1 MENMKNGYRIL
12 DSDIHVIEPG
22 DLFENYL
29 EHPFRSN
36 IPRIE
41 RSELTGFDTWSIDG
55 GRVFPPWIKWPEF
68 IAANETLRVRKSATP
83 EQVAA
88 FETGFDAKT
97 TLAAMDLEGVDVAA
111 LLRTLGGMWVI
122 GTDGIDPEYAA
133 ALCRAYNNWLH
144 DYCSIDPSRLKGVAI
159 LPLQAIDLA
168 IEEARR
174 AVVELGFVGVTV
186 HCEPVDGR
194 LLYDTAVEPL
204 WDEIER
210 LGIAACMHGTSTAPG
225 VDDISRKFLRHPAG
239 RTLTHAISF
248 PLQMMS
254 AMSGL
259 ILSGVME
266 RHPAL
271 RIAFLEANCSW
282 LPWLLYRLDDQQ
294 EKYTDSPLSMVPSEY
309 FKRQSFISMEVDEDL
324 AKGVIDAIGDDHL
337 ILSTDYP
344 HPDSAFP
351 HAIDEFFDRD
361 LSDSTRRKVLWDN
374 CARLYGL

>member
-1 MENMKNGYRIL
+1 MKNGFRIL

-29 EHPFRSN
+29 EDPFRSN
-36 IPRIE
+36 IPRTE
-41 RSELTGFDTWSIDG
+41 RSELTGFDTWLIPG
-55 GRVFPPWIKWPEF
+55 NRVFPPWIKWPEF
-68 IAANETLRVRKSATP
+68 IAANDTLLATKSATP

-122 GTDGIDPEYAA
+122 GTDGLEPEYAA
-133 ALCRAYNNWLH
+133 VLCRAYNNWLH
-144 DYCSIDPSRLKGVAI
+144 DYCAGDPARLKGVAI

-174 AVVELGFVGVTV
+174 VVNDLGFVGVTV

-194 LLYDTAVEPL
+194 LLYDAAVEPL

-210 LGIAACMHGTSTAPG
+210 LGVAACLHGTSTAPG
-225 VDDISRKFLRHPAG
+225 IEDVSRKFLRHPAG

-248 PLQMMS
+248 PTQMMG

-259 ILSGVME
+259 ILSGVLE
-266 RHPAL
+266 RHPAM
-271 RIAFLEANCSW
+271 RMAFLEANCSW

-294 EKYTDSPLSMVPSEY
+294 KKYTDSPLSLAPSEY
-309 FKRQSFISMEVDEDL
+309 FKRQCFISMEVDEDL
-324 AKGVIDAIGDDHL
+324 ASGVIEYMGDDHL
-337 ILSTDYP
+337 VLSTDYP

-351 HAIDEFFDRD
+351 KAIEEFFEQDMLED
-361 LSDSTRRKVLWDN
+361 TRRKILWDN
-374 CARLYGL
+374 CARLYNL

>member
-1 MENMKNGYRIL
+1 MKNGFRIL

-29 EHPFRSN
+29 EDPFRSN
-36 IPRIE
+36 IPRTE
-41 RSELTGFDTWSIDG
+41 RSELTGFDTWLIPG
-55 GRVFPPWIKWPEF
+55 NRVFPPWIKWPEF
-68 IAANETLRVRKSATP
+68 IAANDTLLATKSATP

-122 GTDGIDPEYAA
+122 GTDGLEPEYAA

-144 DYCSIDPSRLKGVAI
+144 DYCAGDPARLKGVAI

-174 AVVELGFVGVTV
+174 VVNDLGFVGVTV

-194 LLYDTAVEPL
+194 LLYDAAVEPL

-210 LGIAACMHGTSTAPG
+210 LGVAACLHGTSTAPG
-225 VDDISRKFLRHPAG
+225 IEDVSRKFLRHPAG

-248 PLQMMS
+248 PTQMMG

-259 ILSGVME
+259 ILSGVLE
-266 RHPAL
+266 RHPAM
-271 RIAFLEANCSW
+271 RTAFLEANCSW

-294 EKYTDSPLSMVPSEY
+294 KKYTDSPLSLAPSEY
-309 FKRQSFISMEVDEDL
+309 FKRQCFISMEVDEDL
-324 AKGVIDAIGDDHL
+324 ASGVIEYMGDDHL
-337 ILSTDYP
+337 VLSTDYP

-351 HAIDEFFDRD
+351 KAIEEFFEQDMLED
-361 LSDSTRRKVLWDN
+361 TRRKILWDN
-374 CARLYGL
+374 CARLYNL

>member
-1 MENMKNGYRIL
+1 MKNGFRIL

-29 EHPFRSN
+29 EDPFRSN
-36 IPRIE
+36 IPHVE
-41 RSELTGFDTWSIDG
+41 RSELTGFDTWLIPGD
-55 GRVFPPWIKWPEF
+55 RVFPPWIRWPEF
-68 IAANETLRVRKSATP
+68 IAANDTLLAKKSATP

-122 GTDGIDPEYAA
+122 GTDGIEPEYAA

-144 DYCSIDPSRLKGVAI
+144 DYCTEDPSRLKGVAL
-159 LPLQAIDLA
+159 LPLQQIDLA

-174 AVVELGFVGVTV
+174 VVNNLGFVGVTV

-194 LLYDTAVEPL
+194 LLYDKAVEPL

-210 LGIAACMHGTSTAPG
+210 LGVAACLHGTSTAPG
-225 VDDISRKFLRHPAG
+225 VDDVSRKFLRHPAG
-239 RTLTHAISF
+239 RTLTHSIAF
-248 PLQMMS
+248 PMQMMG
-254 AMSGL
+254 AMSGM
-259 ILSGVME
+259 ILSGVLD

-271 RIAFLEANCSW
+271 RVAFLEANCSW

-294 EKYTDSPLSMVPSEY
+294 QKYTDSPLPLAPSEY
-309 FKRQSFISMEVDEDL
+309 FKRQGFISMEVDEEL
-324 AKGVIDAIGDDHL
+324 VTGVIDELGDDHL
-337 ILSTDYP
+337 LLSTDYP

-351 HAIDEFFDRD
+351 RAIEEFFERD
-361 LSDSTRRKVLWDN
+361 LSDATRRKVLWDN
-374 CARLYGL
+374 CARLYKL

>member
-1 MENMKNGYRIL
+1 MKNGFRIL

-29 EHPFRSN
+29 EDPFRSN
-36 IPRIE
+36 IPRTE
-41 RSELTGFDTWSIDG
+41 RSELTGFDTWLIPG
-55 GRVFPPWIKWPEF
+55 NRVFPPWIKWPEF
-68 IAANETLRVRKSATP
+68 IAANDTLLATKSATP

-97 TLAAMDLEGVDVAA
+97 TLAAMDLEGVDAAA

-122 GTDGIDPEYAA
+122 GTDGLEPEYAA

-144 DYCSIDPSRLKGVAI
+144 DYCAEDPARLKGVAI

-174 AVVELGFVGVTV
+174 VVNDLGFVGVTV

-194 LLYDTAVEPL
+194 LLYDAAVEPL

-210 LGIAACMHGTSTAPG
+210 LGVAACLHGTSTAPG
-225 VDDISRKFLRHPAG
+225 IEDVSRKFLRHPAG

-248 PLQMMS
+248 PTQMMG

-259 ILSGVME
+259 ILSGVLE
-266 RHPAL
+266 RHPAM
-271 RIAFLEANCSW
+271 RTAFLEANCSW

-294 EKYTDSPLSMVPSEY
+294 KKYTDSPLSLAPSEY
-309 FKRQSFISMEVDEDL
+309 FKRQCFISMEVDEDL
-324 AKGVIDAIGDDHL
+324 ASGVIEYMGDDHL
-337 ILSTDYP
+337 VLSTDYP

-351 HAIDEFFDRD
+351 KAIEEFFEQDMLED
-361 LSDSTRRKVLWDN
+361 TRRKILWDN
-374 CARLYGL
+374 CARLYNL

>member
-1 MENMKNGYRIL
+1 MKNGFRIL

-29 EHPFRSN
+29 EDPFRSN
-36 IPRIE
+36 IPRTE
-41 RSELTGFDTWSIDG
+41 RSELTGFDTWLIPG
-55 GRVFPPWIKWPEF
+55 NRVFPPWIKWPEF
-68 IAANETLRVRKSATP
+68 IAANDTLFATKSATP

-97 TLAAMDLEGVDVAA
+97 TLAAMDLEGVDAAA

-122 GTDGIDPEYAA
+122 GTDGLEPEYAA

-144 DYCSIDPSRLKGVAI
+144 DYCAEDPARLKGVAI

-174 AVVELGFVGVTV
+174 VVNDLGFVGVTV

-194 LLYDTAVEPL
+194 LLYDAAVEPL

-210 LGIAACMHGTSTAPG
+210 LGVAACLHGTSTAPG
-225 VDDISRKFLRHPAG
+225 IEDVSRKFLRHPAG

-248 PLQMMS
+248 PTQMMG

-259 ILSGVME
+259 ILSGVLE
-266 RHPAL
+266 RHPAM
-271 RIAFLEANCSW
+271 RMAFLEANCSW

-294 EKYTDSPLSMVPSEY
+294 KKYTDSPLSLAPSEY
-309 FKRQSFISMEVDEDL
+309 FKRQCFISMEVDENL
-324 AKGVIDAIGDDHL
+324 ASGVIEYMGDDHL
-337 ILSTDYP
+337 VLSTDYP

-351 HAIDEFFDRD
+351 RAIEEFFEQDMLD
-361 LSDSTRRKVLWDN
+361 DTRRKILWDN
-374 CARLYGL
+374 CARLYNL